1 MGQAARE
8 REAKLV
14 YALEFV
20 LFVVFLMYLIF
31 QVPRQRIGAN
41 EVEEEEEERGT
52 AEGEDSNRQLCL

>member
-20 LFVVFLMYLIF
+20 LFVMFLMYLTF

-41 EVEEEEEERGT
+41 EVEEEEERGT